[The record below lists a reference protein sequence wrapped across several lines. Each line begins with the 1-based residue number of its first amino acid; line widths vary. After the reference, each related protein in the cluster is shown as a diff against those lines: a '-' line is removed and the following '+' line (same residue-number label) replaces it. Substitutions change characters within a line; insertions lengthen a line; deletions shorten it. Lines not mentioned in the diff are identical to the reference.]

1 MGSVYTCILW
11 CDGVAVIIRVWVH
24 KAVVVSHLLCR
35 LVVDT
40 GLICDCL
47 SCGDALVGSKECC
60 LG

>member
-1 MGSVYTCILW
+1 MDSVYTCILW
-11 CDGVAVIIRVWVH
+11 CDGVAVIVRVRVH
-24 KAVVVSHLLCR
+24 KGVVASHLLCR

-47 SCGDALVGSKECC
+47 SGSDALVGSNECW